1 MPRENLNSKR
11 PLYIPYAGNTL
22 LELPLLNKGSAF
34 TEEERRSFN
43 LHGLI
48 PHVTET
54 IEEQSQRSYQQYCAF
69 NSDINK
75 HIYLR
80 NIQDTNETL
89 FYHLIENHLSEMM
102 PIIYT
107 PTVGE
112 ACQRFSDI
120 YRRHRGIFISYPD
133 RDPIEQIIHNINKKN
148 VKVIVITDGERILG
162 LGDQGIGG
170 MGIPIGKLALYT
182 ACGGISPAYTLPI
195 TLDVGTNNQQLLN
208 DPIYM
213 GWREPRISG
222 DEYYAFVE
230 MVIQAIQ
237 QRWPDALIQ
246 FEDFAQK
253 NAMPLLEKY
262 RDRIC
267 CFNDDIQGTAAVSV
281 GSLIA
286 ASRAAGKQLKDQ
298 VVAFLGAGSA
308 GCGIAEQIIKQM
320 IAEGLSDSEARARIF
335 MVDRFGLITENQPN
349 LLNFQRKLA
358 QPAEHV
364 ESWADAEAMISLTD
378 VVKHAKPTV
387 LIGVS
392 GQPGLFTQE
401 VVEAMAENSVQP
413 IIFPLSNPTSQVE
426 AVPAD
431 ILQWTK
437 GRALIA
443 TGSPF
448 APVNYQEKIH
458 HISQCNNS
466 YIFPGIGLGVIASGA
481 KRVTDNMLM
490 ASSNA
495 LADCSPKL
503 QDPQADLLPS
513 LDYLQSISKQIALK
527 VALAAIEDGVAPK
540 VSIEDLQL
548 AIEHNFWTPQYRDYQ
563 RVTF

>member
-1 MPRENLNSKR
+1 
-11 PLYIPYAGNTL
+11 
-22 LELPLLNKGSAF
+22 
-34 TEEERRSFN
+34 
-43 LHGLI
+43 
-48 PHVTET
+48 
-54 IEEQSQRSYQQYCAF
+54 
-69 NSDINK
+69 
-75 HIYLR
+75 
-80 NIQDTNETL
+80 
-89 FYHLIENHLSEMM
+89 
-102 PIIYT
+102 
-107 PTVGE
+107 
-112 ACQRFSDI
+112 
-120 YRRHRGIFISYPD
+120 
-133 RDPIEQIIHNINKKN
+133 
-148 VKVIVITDGERILG
+148 
-162 LGDQGIGG
+162 
-170 MGIPIGKLALYT
+170 
-182 ACGGISPAYTLPI
+182 
-195 TLDVGTNNQQLLN
+195 
-208 DPIYM
+208 
-213 GWREPRISG
+213 
-222 DEYYAFVE
+222 

-358 QPAEHV
+358 QPLEHV

>member
-1 MPRENLNSKR
+1 M
-11 PLYIPYAGNTL
+11 
-22 LELPLLNKGSAF
+22 
-34 TEEERRSFN
+34 
-43 LHGLI
+43 
-48 PHVTET
+48 
-54 IEEQSQRSYQQYCAF
+54 
-69 NSDINK
+69 
-75 HIYLR
+75 R

-133 RDPIEQIIHNINKKN
+133 RDQIEQIIHNINKKN

-358 QPAEHV
+358 QPLEHV

>member
-1 MPRENLNSKR
+1 MTVDDFNK
-11 PLYIPYAGNTL
+11 PLYLPYAGNNL

-34 TEEERRSFN
+34 SAEERSHFN

-48 PHVTET
+48 PHAIET

-69 NSDINK
+69 TDDINR

-89 FYHLIENHLSEMM
+89 FYHLIENHLTEMM

-120 YRRHRGIFISYPD
+120 YRRHRGVFISHAD
-133 RDPIEQIIHNINKKN
+133 RGHIDEILHNVTKKN

-170 MGIPIGKLALYT
+170 MGIPIGKLSLYT

-195 TLDVGTNNQQLLN
+195 TLDVGTNNPQLLN

-213 GWREPRISG
+213 GLAQPRISG
-222 DEYYAFVE
+222 DEYYDFVDE
-230 MVIQAIQ
+230 VIAAIQ
-237 QRWPDALIQ
+237 RRWPDALLQ

-253 NAMPLLEKY
+253 NAMPLLNKY
-262 RDRIC
+262 RDQIC
-267 CFNDDIQGTAAVSV
+267 CFNDDIQGTAAVVV

-308 GCGIAEQIIKQM
+308 GCGIAEQIVAQM
-320 IAEGLSDSEARARIF
+320 VAEGLSDLEARARIF
-335 MVDRFGLITENQPN
+335 MVDRFGLITNNQPN
-349 LLNFQRKLA
+349 LVDFQRPLA
-358 QPAEHV
+358 QDAV
-364 ESWADAEAMISLTD
+364 KVQNWTNSADMISLLD
-378 VVKHAKPTV
+378 VVQHAQPTV

-392 GQPGLFTQE
+392 GQPGLFTE
-401 VVEAMAENSVQP
+401 EIIKTMASHCEHP
-413 IIFPLSNPTSQVE
+413 IILPLSNPTSRVE
-426 AVPAD
+426 AAPSDVIA
-431 ILQWTK
+431 WTE

-448 APVNYQEKIH
+448 APVNYQGKIYN
-458 HISQCNNS
+458 ISQCNNS
-466 YIFPGIGLGVIASGA
+466 YIFPGIGLGVIAVGA
-481 KRVTDNMLM
+481 CRVTHAMLM
-490 ASSNA
+490 ASSIA
-495 LADCSPKL
+495 LAECSPKL
-503 QDPQADLLPS
+503 QDISADLLPE
-513 LDYLQSISKQIALK
+513 LDHIQQVSRFIAFK
-527 VALAAIEDGVAPK
+527 VAQAAMADGVAPLM
-540 VSIEDLQL
+540 SDEALAA
-548 AIEHNFWTPQYRDYQ
+548 AIEKNFWTPQYRPYK

>member
-1 MPRENLNSKR
+1 MNTNQNPDR

-34 TEEERRSFN
+34 SEEERINFN
-43 LHGLI
+43 LKGLI
-48 PHVTET
+48 PQVIES
-54 IEEQSQRSYQQYCAF
+54 IEEQSHRSYQQYRTF
-69 NSDINK
+69 NEDINK

-133 RDPIEQIIHNINKKN
+133 RHHIDDILHNVNRRN
-148 VKVIVITDGERILG
+148 VKVIVLTDGERILG

-170 MGIPIGKLALYT
+170 MGIPIGKLSLYT

-213 GWREPRISG
+213 GWSQPRITG
-222 DEYYAFVE
+222 DEYFEFVDK
-230 MVIQAIQ
+230 VIQAIQ
-237 QRWPDALIQ
+237 RRWPQALIQ
-246 FEDFAQK
+246 FEDFAQH

-262 RDRIC
+262 RDQVC
-267 CFNDDIQGTAAVSV
+267 CFNDDIQGTAAVAV

-286 ASRAAGKQLKDQ
+286 ASHASNQQLKDQ
-298 VVAFLGAGSA
+298 TVAFLGAGSA
-308 GCGIAEQIIKQM
+308 GCGIAEQIIAQM
-320 IAEGLSDSEARARIF
+320 VAEGLTDAEARKRVF

-358 QPAEHV
+358 QDLKNIAG
-364 ESWADAEAMISLTD
+364 WAEAEQTISLLD
-378 VVKHAKPTV
+378 VVKFAKPTV

-392 GQPGLFTQE
+392 GQPGLFSKDIIT
-401 VVEAMAENSVQP
+401 AMVQNCESP

-431 ILQWTK
+431 IIQWTQGK
-437 GRALIA
+437 ALIA

-448 APVNYQEKIH
+448 APVNYHEEIY

-466 YIFPGIGLGVIASGA
+466 YIFPGIGMGVIASGA
-481 KRVTDNMLM
+481 TRVTNKMLM

-495 LADCSPKL
+495 LAECSPKL
-503 QDPQADLLPS
+503 TDPKANLLPE
-513 LDYLQSISKQIALK
+513 LDQIQHISKVIALK
-527 VALAAIEDGVAPK
+527 VAQAAMEEGVAPK
-540 VSIEDLQL
+540 LTLEELEEKINS
-548 AIEHNFWTPQYRDYQ
+548 NFWRPQYRKYH
-563 RVTF
+563 RITF